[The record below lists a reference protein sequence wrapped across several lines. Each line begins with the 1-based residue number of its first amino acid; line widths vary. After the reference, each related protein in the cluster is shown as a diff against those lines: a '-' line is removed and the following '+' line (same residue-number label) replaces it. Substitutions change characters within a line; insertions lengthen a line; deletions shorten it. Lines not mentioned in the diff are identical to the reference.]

1 MGHIRFIA
9 RGEGGVERGGESKA
23 EFALYEESDK
33 ERERDRKRKKQRE
46 GEGEIERERCIYR
59 SYTYVETKGM

>member
-9 RGEGGVERGGESKA
+9 RGEGGVERGGEREA

-33 ERERDRKRKKQRE
+33 ERER
-46 GEGEIERERCIYR
+46 
-59 SYTYVETKGM
+59 

>member
-46 GEGEIERERCIYR
+46 GEGEIERERDVFTGHIH
-59 SYTYVETKGM
+59 T